1 MNIPEEIKL
10 LPDGIHILWNDGVWC
25 SYEYRTVRFQCG
37 CAHCVNEMTGVR
49 VISLSEINSDIQ
61 AIDYMYI
68 GKYAVHFLWTDLHT
82 TGIYPFETLRK
93 LCETQNE

>member
-1 MNIPEEIKL
+1 
-10 LPDGIHILWNDGVWC
+10 
-25 SYEYRTVRFQCG
+25 
-37 CAHCVNEMTGVR
+37 MTGVR

-68 GKYAVHFLWTDLHT
+68 GKYAVQFLWTDLHT